1 MQLSFQRAELKPA
14 NIHLPFPG
22 KWIDTLVLN
31 FSWFCQIFCFDF
43 NDCCVSYLTTIFIM
57 LQVAD
62 LFLEGTKKKMNS
74 LVSRTPRITY
84 TVTVIEIFFFIT
96 SLCTA
101 WCSEIG
107 SLWSLDAPELH
118 ASVTSENQFH
128 CTRLYTIFRKLGV
141 MITTY

>member
-1 MQLSFQRAELKPA
+1 MEIASTFRPLYMQLSFQRAELKPA
-14 NIHLPFPG
+14 NIHLPLPG
-22 KWIDTLVLN
+22 KWLDTLVLN

-62 LFLEGTKKKMNS
+62 LFLEATKKKVNS

-84 TVTVIEIFFFIT
+84 TVTLIKTF
-96 SLCTA
+96 LYHK
-101 WCSEIG
+101 
-107 SLWSLDAPELH
+107 LM
-118 ASVTSENQFH
+118 
-128 CTRLYTIFRKLGV
+128 YTIFRKLGV

>member
-1 MQLSFQRAELKPA
+1 MWNTKRPMEVASTFRPLYMQLSFQRAELKPA
-14 NIHLPFPG
+14 NIHFPLPG

-43 NDCCVSYLTTIFIM
+43 IDCCVSYLTTLFIM

-62 LFLEGTKKKMNS
+62 LFLDATKMKVNS

-84 TVTVIEIFFFIT
+84 TVTVIETFFIT
-96 SLCTA
+96 SLCTLSSA
-101 WCSEIG
+101 
-107 SLWSLDAPELH
+107 
-118 ASVTSENQFH
+118 
-128 CTRLYTIFRKLGV
+128 KLGV